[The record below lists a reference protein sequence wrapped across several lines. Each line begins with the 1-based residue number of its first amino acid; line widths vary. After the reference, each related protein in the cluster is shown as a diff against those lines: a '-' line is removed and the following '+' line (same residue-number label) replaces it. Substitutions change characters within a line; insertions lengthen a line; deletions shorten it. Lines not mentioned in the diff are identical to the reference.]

1 MRLILV
7 LAVLLFAF
15 PAAGA
20 EVTSVPNAGTVV
32 LRDGGP
38 VELAGIEP
46 APSPA
51 AAKALTALA
60 LGKEVV
66 VEPVMTDRHRR
77 VHAHLRL
84 ADGLWLQGEMLR
96 RGLARVRTTP
106 DDCVL
111 AAEMLAIEAEARSA
125 GRGAWPHPS
134 WTVRTPET
142 APRFVDSF
150 QLVEARVAAAKRV
163 RNQVFLNFGPDRK
176 TDFTVRIGAPA
187 LKLWRAAGLDPLT
200 LEGAHIR
207 VRGWLRSWDGPLI
220 DVTHPE
226 QVERL
231 P

>member
-1 MRLILV
+1 V
-7 LAVLLFAF
+7 VVLLLAMLLLAF
-15 PAAGA
+15 PAAGT
-20 EVTSVPNAGTVV
+20 EVAAVPDAGTVV
-32 LRDGGP
+32 LREGGS
-38 VELAGIEP
+38 VQLAGIEP
-46 APSPA
+46 APSAA
-51 AAKALTALA
+51 AAKALAALA
-60 LGKEVV
+60 LGQEVV

-77 VHAHLRL
+77 LHAHLRR
-84 ADGLWLQGEMLR
+84 ADGLWIQGELLR

-106 DDCVL
+106 DDRAF
-111 AAEMLAIEAEARSA
+111 AAEMLAIETEARSA
-125 GRGAWPHPS
+125 GRGAWAHPS

-150 QLVEARVAAAKRV
+150 QLVEARVIAAKRV

-176 TDFTVRIGAPA
+176 SDFTIRIGAAA
-187 LKLWRAAGLDPLT
+187 LKLWRAAGLDPLA
-200 LEGAHIR
+200 LEGVPVR